1 MMTTMTRLLQRRCL
15 LTGGLFLALILS
27 FGTAVMTTAAEAAKD
42 APPAATKE
50 KGKSTIL
57 GEDSTL
63 WALFLKGGLC
73 MWPILACSVTGLAF
87 FFERV
92 IELRRSKHVP
102 AGFDKELILAVDT
115 RGVDAGLALC
125 LDRQSSL
132 ARLLYAALLRH
143 GTSRQEMELAVQD
156 EGSRMLYDLRR
167 NCRVIGISSNVA
179 PLWGLLGTVQG
190 LIMAFDR
197 VAASGALGKTED
209 LATGVAV
216 ALLTTAWG
224 LLVAIPL
231 QILYF
236 WMRGKADD
244 MAREVEERAIDAIVT
259 IDRKARRSIRRIE
272 DIEEN
277 LETRTMTPAT
287 GPGTPPNIDDTFQ
300 EDGDLEKAIITH
312 VPTPAQLIVQPAVNV
327 TGRDNKPK
335 DTPAGGDAEAKTS

>member
-1 MMTTMTRLLQRRCL
+1 MMTRTIRRRRLLAS
-15 LTGGLFLALILS
+15 GLFLTLWLS
-27 FGTAVMTTAAEAAKD
+27 CGMAGLGAAAEAAPKD
-42 APPAATKE
+42 ATSE
-50 KGKSTIL
+50 VTTVRGKSLIL

-63 WALFLKGGLC
+63 WDLFVKGGIC
-73 MWPILACSVTGLAF
+73 MWPILACSVIGLAF

-125 LDRQSSL
+125 LERQSSL
-132 ARLLYAALLRH
+132 ARVLYAALLRY
-143 GTSRQEMELAVQD
+143 GTSRQEMEMAVQD

-167 NCRVIGISSNVA
+167 NCRVIGISSNIA

-236 WMRGKADD
+236 WMRGRADD
-244 MAREVEERAIDAIVT
+244 LAREVEERAVDAIVT

-277 LETRTMTPAT
+277 LETRTMAPAPGPAT
-287 GPGTPPNIDDTFQ
+287 PPDLDAAFQ
-300 EDGDLEKAIITH
+300 EDRDLEKAIITH
-312 VPTPAQLIVQPAVNV
+312 VPTPAQLIVPPAVKV
-327 TGRDNKPK
+327 SGLDGKPK
-335 DTPAGGDAEAKTS
+335 DAPSGGAGEARTS